1 VVRKISMILS
11 AAASLVLAA
20 SSRAD
25 DGTAQLGAG
34 GIVFAKSA
42 DIRMAKED
50 LAISPDTV
58 AIRFEFAN
66 DGADQDVVVAFP
78 LPDIK
83 LEDFYGN
90 AIGTIGTDP
99 VNFVGFTT
107 TVDGKPVHAQVE
119 QKAMLRGKD
128 VSALVRAAG
137 LPINLK
143 VGNGEDQLQHLPSA
157 RRAPLVKAGLIDG
170 DNEYPAPLWT
180 VQTRYYWT
188 QHFPAGKTVVIE
200 HRYTPITGG
209 LQWSSTSAQND
220 HDTVEGFC
228 MDAPVLARLKAM
240 SANPALRKPDPDSP
254 PQAGGILY
262 GEVTDYILSTAATW
276 KGPIGHFHLTLDKLD
291 ARTVLSICWP
301 GLKKTTPTHFE
312 FTADNFAPK
321 HDIHM
326 LVLR

>member
-1 VVRKISMILS
+1 MKSRVRITALGVCLLFV
-11 AAASLVLAA
+11 APAL
-20 SSRAD
+20 AD

-34 GIVFAKSA
+34 GVVFAKSA

-66 DGADQDVVVAFP
+66 DGAAQDVVIAFP
-78 LPDIK
+78 LPDLK

-90 AIGTIGTDP
+90 AIGTIGKDP

-107 TVDGKPVHAQVE
+107 TVDGKPVVAKVE
-119 QKAMLRGKD
+119 QKAMLHGKNL
-128 VSALVRAAG
+128 SALVRAAG
-137 LPINLK
+137 LPLNL
-143 VGNGEDQLQHLPSA
+143 VAGDGADLLQKLPSA
-157 RRAPLVKAGLIDG
+157 KRAPLVKAGLIDG

-209 LQWSSTSAQND
+209 MQWSATSAQD
-220 HDTVEGFC
+220 EPDQVKGFC

-291 ARTVLSICWP
+291 ARNVLSLCWP

-312 FTADNFAPK
+312 FTADNFAPRQ
-321 HDIHM
+321 DIHM